1 MTNQKHRGDP
11 GRGRL
16 FSISDRL
23 RNCLLFIGK
32 NGILIV
38 NIRDRANG
46 CGFFP
51 RIGVEMVFSGLTF
64 LLLFFPTVAL
74 LVLISRN
81 LRWQNAVLLI
91 ASLVFYAW
99 GEPKWILA
107 MLAVTAVNYLCALP
121 LQRETLPRALRRLL
135 LAVGILAGLGFLIYF
150 KYAAFFVNT
159 VGGLF
164 GRPDLLAPVALPIGI
179 SFYTFQALTYSVDV
193 YRGKTPVQ
201 KNPLKL
207 LLYVSCFP
215 QLIAGPI
222 VQYGDIAA
230 QLDDRKITVN
240 GYIRGFRRFCVGLA
254 KKVLLANLC
263 GSVITELG
271 MADTGS
277 MTVLGAWLG
286 AILYSLQIYFDF
298 SAYSDMAIGIG
309 RMLGFTYKENF
320 NYPYMA
326 DSITDFWRRWHISL
340 GAFFRDYVYIPLG
353 GNRVGKLRLV
363 LNLLIVWGL
372 TGLWHGASWN
382 FILWGFLYGVLLIFE
397 KLVLGKRL
405 TRIPSA
411 LRRIFTLLAVM
422 LGWVIFYYEDVRLGL
437 RHIGA
442 LIGVTVTNGVWETIP
457 LFDGKW
463 LLLGKYAAP
472 LLLMFVACTP
482 LAKTI
487 ADRWERKQRKK
498 RCGYELAASV
508 VSIGLLALSL
518 LFLIGQSYNPFIY
531 FRF

>member
-1 MTNQKHRGDP
+1 M
-11 GRGRL
+11 
-16 FSISDRL
+16 
-23 RNCLLFIGK
+23 
-32 NGILIV
+32 
-38 NIRDRANG
+38 
-46 CGFFP
+46 
-51 RIGVEMVFSGLTF
+51 
-64 LLLFFPTVAL
+64 L

-81 LRWQNAVLLI
+81 IRWQNAVLLVM
-91 ASLVFYAW
+91 SLVFYAW

-121 LQRETLPRALRRLL
+121 LQNETLSSGVKRLL
-135 LAVGILAGLGFLIYF
+135 LSIGVIAGLGLLIYF
-150 KYAAFFVNT
+150 KYAAFLVNM

-179 SFYTFQALTYSVDV
+179 SFYTFQALTYTVDV
-193 YRGKTPVQ
+193 YRKKVPVQ

-222 VQYGDIAA
+222 VQYADIAA
-230 QLDDRKITVN
+230 QIDHRTITPG
-240 GYIRGFRRFCVGLA
+240 GYLCGFRRFCVGLA

-277 MTVLGAWLG
+277 LTVLGAWLG
-286 AILYSLQIYFDF
+286 AIFYSLQLYFDF

-320 NYPYMA
+320 CYPFMA
-326 DSITDFWRRWHISL
+326 DSITDLWRRWHISL
-340 GAFFRDYVYIPLG
+340 AAFFRDYVYIPLG
-353 GNRVGKLRLV
+353 GSHVSKARLV

-382 FILWGFLYGVLLIFE
+382 FLLWGLLYGVLLIFE
-397 KLVLGKRL
+397 KLILKERL
-405 TRIPSA
+405 NRIPGV
-411 LRRIFTLLAVM
+411 LRRIFTLLMFVI
-422 LGWVIFYYEDVRLGL
+422 GCVIFYYENVRLGFS
-437 RHIGA
+437 HILA
-442 LIGVTVTNGVWETIP
+442 MIGLNVTNGTWSTLP
-457 LFDGKW
+457 LFDDKRL
-463 LLLGKYAAP
+463 LLLGKYALP
-472 LLLMFVACTP
+472 LLLMLFASTP

-487 ADRWERKQRKK
+487 ADNWEERNRKK
-498 RCGYELAASV
+498 RCGFGVAAV
-508 VSIGLLALSL
+508 IVPIGLLLISL

>member
-1 MTNQKHRGDP
+1 
-11 GRGRL
+11 
-16 FSISDRL
+16 
-23 RNCLLFIGK
+23 
-32 NGILIV
+32 
-38 NIRDRANG
+38 
-46 CGFFP
+46 
-51 RIGVEMVFSGLTF
+51 MVFSGFTF
-64 LLLFFPTVAL
+64 LLLFFPVTVL

-91 ASLVFYAW
+91 TSLFFYAW

-121 LQRETLPRALRRLL
+121 LQNETLSSGVKRLL
-135 LAVGILAGLGFLIYF
+135 LSIGVLGGLAFLIYF

-164 GRPDLLAPVALPIGI
+164 GRPNLLAPVALPIGI
-179 SFYTFQALTYSVDV
+179 SFYTFQALTYTVDV
-193 YRGKTPVQ
+193 YRKKAPVQ

-222 VQYGDIAA
+222 VQYADIAP
-230 QLDDRKITVN
+230 QIDNRKITAD
-240 GYIRGFRRFCVGLA
+240 GYIRGFRRFCIGLA
-254 KKVLLANLC
+254 KKILLANLC
-263 GSVITELG
+263 GSVIAELG
-271 MADTGS
+271 MADTGTL
-277 MTVLGAWLG
+277 TVLGAWFG

-326 DSITDFWRRWHISL
+326 DSVTDFWRRWHISL

-353 GNRVGKLRLV
+353 GNRVGKLRFV

-382 FILWGFLYGVLLIFE
+382 FILWGLLYGVLLIFE
-397 KLVLGKRL
+397 KLILGKRL
-405 TRIPSA
+405 SRIPSVI
-411 LRRIFTLLAVM
+411 RRIFTLLFVM
-422 LGWVIFYYEDVRLGL
+422 LGWIIFYYEDVRLGL
-437 RHIGA
+437 THIGA
-442 LIGVTVTNGVWETIP
+442 LFGIARVDGAWQAAP
-457 LFDGKW
+457 LFDDKW
-463 LLLGKYAAP
+463 LLLLKYALP
-472 LLLMFVACTP
+472 LLFMFVACTP
-482 LAKTI
+482 LAKRI
-487 ADRWERKQRKK
+487 AETWENRHRIR
-498 RCGYELAASV
+498 RCGFDLAATIVSV
-508 VSIGLLALSL
+508 ALLALSL
-518 LFLIGQSYNPFIY
+518 LFLIGQSYNSFIY

>member
-1 MTNQKHRGDP
+1 
-11 GRGRL
+11 
-16 FSISDRL
+16 
-23 RNCLLFIGK
+23 
-32 NGILIV
+32 
-38 NIRDRANG
+38 
-46 CGFFP
+46 
-51 RIGVEMVFSGLTF
+51 MVFSGFTF
-64 LLLFFPTVAL
+64 LLLFFPITAL

-91 ASLVFYAW
+91 TSLVFYAW

-107 MLAVTAVNYLCALP
+107 MLAVTGVNYLCALP
-121 LQRETLPRALRRLL
+121 LQKKELPRAAKRLL
-135 LAVGILAGLGFLIYF
+135 LAVGVLAGLGLLIWF

-164 GRPDLLAPVALPIGI
+164 GHPDLLTPAVLPIGI
-179 SFYTFQALTYSVDV
+179 SFYTFQALTYTVDV
-193 YRGKTPVQ
+193 YREKTPVQ

-222 VQYGDIAA
+222 VQYADIAA
-230 QLDDRKITVN
+230 QLDDRTITSE

-271 MADTGS
+271 MADAGPL
-277 MTVLGAWLG
+277 TVLGAWLG
-286 AILYSLQIYFDF
+286 AIFYSLQIYFDF

-309 RMLGFTYKENF
+309 RMLGFQYKENF
-320 NYPYMA
+320 RYPYMA
-326 DSITDFWRRWHISL
+326 DSVTDFWRRWHISL

-353 GNRVGKLRLV
+353 GNRVGTLRLI
-363 LNLLIVWGL
+363 LNLLIVWIL

-382 FILWGFLYGVLLIFE
+382 FILWGLLYGVLLIFE

-405 TRIPSA
+405 ERIPSV

-422 LGWVIFYYEDVRLGL
+422 LGWVIFYYEDIRFGIS
-437 RHIGA
+437 HILA
-442 LIGVTVTNGVWETIP
+442 LIGLNVTDGGISALP
-457 LFDGKW
+457 LFDDKRL
-463 LLLGKYAAP
+463 LLLGKYALP
-472 LLLMFVACTP
+472 LLLMLVASTP

-487 ADRWERKQRKK
+487 ADKWEARQQIK
-498 RCGYELAASV
+498 RCGFDLAAAIV
-508 VSIGLLALSL
+508 PIGLLLLSL
-518 LFLIGQSYNPFIY
+518 LFLVGQSYNPFIY

>member
-1 MTNQKHRGDP
+1 
-11 GRGRL
+11 
-16 FSISDRL
+16 
-23 RNCLLFIGK
+23 
-32 NGILIV
+32 
-38 NIRDRANG
+38 
-46 CGFFP
+46 
-51 RIGVEMVFSGLTF
+51 MVFSGLTF
-64 LLLFFPTVAL
+64 LLLFFPVTTL

-81 LRWQNAVLLI
+81 IRWQNAVLLI

-107 MLAVTAVNYLCALP
+107 MLAVTAINYLCGLP
-121 LQRETLPRALRRLL
+121 MQRASLPSSVKKLL
-135 LAVGILAGLGFLIYF
+135 LVVGILGGLGFLIYF

-159 VGGLF
+159 VGGWF
-164 GRPDLLAPVALPIGI
+164 GKPDLLKKAALPIGI
-179 SFYTFQALTYSVDV
+179 SFYTFQALTYTVDV
-193 YRGKTPVQ
+193 YRGKAPVQ
-201 KNPLKL
+201 KNPFKL

-222 VQYGDIAA
+222 VQYADIAP
-230 QLDDRKITVN
+230 QIDNRKITAD
-240 GYIRGFRRFCVGLA
+240 GYICGFRRFCVGLA

-286 AILYSLQIYFDF
+286 ALLYSLQIYFDF

-320 NYPYMA
+320 RYPYMA
-326 DSITDFWRRWHISL
+326 DSISDFWRRWHISL

-353 GNRVGKLRLV
+353 GNRVSRLRFM

-382 FILWGFLYGVLLIFE
+382 FILWGLLYGVLMVFE
-397 KLVLGKRL
+397 KLVLGKRIS
-405 TRIPSA
+405 RIPYV
-411 LRRIFTLLAVM
+411 LRRIFTLFTVM
-422 LGWVIFYYEDVRLGL
+422 LGWIIFYYEDVRLGF

-442 LIGVTVTNGVWETIP
+442 LFGITRAEGVWQAVP
-457 LFDGKW
+457 LFDDKW
-463 LLLGKYAAP
+463 LLLGKYALP
-472 LLLMFVACTP
+472 LLFMLAACTP
-482 LAKTI
+482 LAKSI
-487 ADRWERKQRKK
+487 AGLWETRHRKK
-498 RCGYELAASV
+498 RCGFDLAASV
-508 VSIGLLALSL
+508 VSVAMLALSL

>member
-1 MTNQKHRGDP
+1 
-11 GRGRL
+11 
-16 FSISDRL
+16 
-23 RNCLLFIGK
+23 
-32 NGILIV
+32 
-38 NIRDRANG
+38 
-46 CGFFP
+46 
-51 RIGVEMVFSGLTF
+51 MVFSGFTF
-64 LLLFFPTVAL
+64 LLLFFPATML

-81 LRWQNAVLLI
+81 IRWQNAVLLVM
-91 ASLVFYAW
+91 SLVFYAW

-121 LQRETLPRALRRLL
+121 LQRETLPRAVRRLL
-135 LAVGILAGLGFLIYF
+135 LTLGVLGGLAFLIYF

-164 GRPDLLAPVALPIGI
+164 GRPNLLAPVALPIGI
-179 SFYTFQALTYSVDV
+179 SFYTFQALTYTVDV
-193 YRGKTPVQ
+193 YRKKAPVQ

-222 VQYGDIAA
+222 VQYADIAP
-230 QLDDRKITVN
+230 QIDNRKITAD
-240 GYIRGFRRFCVGLA
+240 GYIRGFRRFCIGLA
-254 KKVLLANLC
+254 KKILLANLC
-263 GSVITELG
+263 GSVIAELG
-271 MADTGS
+271 MADTGTL
-277 MTVLGAWLG
+277 TVLGAWFG

-326 DSITDFWRRWHISL
+326 DSVTDFWRRWHISL

-353 GNRVGKLRLV
+353 GNRVGKLRFV

-382 FILWGFLYGVLLIFE
+382 FILWGLLYGVLLIFE
-397 KLVLGKRL
+397 KLILGKRL
-405 TRIPSA
+405 SRIPSVI
-411 LRRIFTLLAVM
+411 RRIFTLLFVM
-422 LGWVIFYYEDVRLGL
+422 LGWIIFYYEDVRLGL
-437 RHIGA
+437 THIGA
-442 LIGVTVTNGVWETIP
+442 LFGIARVDGAWQAAP
-457 LFDGKW
+457 LFDDKW
-463 LLLGKYAAP
+463 LLLLKYALP
-472 LLLMFVACTP
+472 LLFMFVACTP
-482 LAKTI
+482 LAKRI
-487 ADRWERKQRKK
+487 AETWENRHRIR
-498 RCGYELAASV
+498 RCGFDLAATIVSV
-508 VSIGLLALSL
+508 ALLALSL